1 MASKTNMTS
10 LERKFDLPDRAM
22 VYPVQVDLEG
32 DVGGGVIAVE
42 LSFNRLRN
50 REVHDDGR
58 RLSGPGRKN

>member
-1 MASKTNMTS
+1 
-10 LERKFDLPDRAM
+10 M

-58 RLSGPGRKN
+58 RLSGPGRKNWKDFFSCL